1 MLVGG
6 SVVLDGRRV
15 AQQWGGGGG
24 CSVGQ
29 KWGGADGPVGSKEG
43 GGGGTTSRERMG
55 RRECYKRNKI
65 ESTKK

>member
-6 SVVLDGRRV
+6 SVVLDGKCV
-15 AQQWGGGGG
+15 AQQWGSGGG

-43 GGGGTTSRERMG
+43 GEVALLAEKEWEG
-55 RRECYKRNKI
+55 
-65 ESTKK
+65 ESVTKEIK